1 MSCKDISVECCR
13 CKFKHKESERVPKP
27 DLKFRGLSN
36 LVCPRCGAHSYYDL
50 QPTVA
55 WCWASGLIEIG
66 ETVPDGA
73 IKFAHG
79 PKSNL
84 KCVLEAV
91 ARHGKGASAGKLI
104 VPGIPEAESQQ
115 AAADALQAFM
125 DWAGKGSFVKKN
137 GVVFSSKEV

>member
-1 MSCKDISVECCR
+1 MSYKDIPVQCCR
-13 CKFKHKESERVPKP
+13 CKNKHMESARVRKP
-27 DLKFRGLSN
+27 DPKCRGLSN
-36 LVCPRCGAHSYYDL
+36 MVCPRCGAKSYYDRT
-50 QPTVA
+50 PMIA

-66 ETVPDGA
+66 ETVPEGA

-79 PKSNL
+79 PKADL

-91 ARHGKGASAGKLI
+91 ARHGKGASEGKLI

-115 AAADALQAFM
+115 AAGDALQAFM
-125 DWAGKGSFVKKN
+125 DWARKGRFVQKH